1 MDSQNKSAE
10 LSVASPEIIAQI
22 VRVRIADV
30 RLGERLR
37 PVDPVW
43 AQALGQVMAVEGQK
57 TPIEICRLPGKP
69 GFLLVA
75 GGHRLSGAAL
85 VGMETLDAR
94 VVSADAIE
102 RRQRELSENIWRK
115 GLDPIDRAAFVAEL
129 IELRKV
135 AAGIDPNKDGRVVSA
150 QARWSETLKADA
162 DDASV
167 TMTLAFGWADGVADN
182 LGFSRK
188 TIYRDLELHRGLR
201 PDVAAQLR
209 GHPLATNATQLRALA
224 GLHEDEQRALAALI
238 VDGAAKSVADA
249 KAIRDQHVVITD
261 RDPQDVFFSRQ
272 MALWGRLSAKSKAL
286 AFSEIFAR
294 DPNLPAHLKAML
306 APLIQGGRVDG

>member
-1 MDSQNKSAE
+1 MAAKPQNPATVDVVGE
-10 LSVASPEIIAQI
+10 I
-22 VRVRIADV
+22 VRVKVADV

-43 AQALGQVMAVEGQK
+43 AHALGQVMAVEGQK

-85 VGMETLDAR
+85 VGMETIDAR

-135 AAGIDPNKDGRVVSA
+135 AAGIDPTKDGRAVSA
-150 QARWSETLKADA
+150 QARWSDILKADA
-162 DDASV
+162 SDATDMMSV
-167 TMTLAFGWADGVADN
+167 AYGWSKEVGEQ
-182 LGFSRK
+182 LGFTER
-188 TIYRDLELHRGLR
+188 TIRRDLELHRGLR

-238 VDGAAKSVADA
+238 VDGAAKNVADA

-306 APLIQGGRVDG
+306 APLIQAGRVDG